1 MDFALSL
8 PAIIL
13 LVLGFALVVLEMYT
27 PGFGVFGVSGI
38 VLLALGVI
46 AAQPTP
52 LQALIMVAV
61 IVVLLGIAL
70 TIFIHS
76 ASKGRLSKSPLVLKE
91 VATRGAAENELAYFV
106 GRSGVTHTALCPAG
120 IAEFEGV
127 KLNVVSQGEFIDAG
141 VSVRVACVQGNR
153 IVVQAVKAESSP
165 GDQPQP

>member
-1 MDFALSL
+1 M
-8 PAIIL
+8 
-13 LVLGFALVVLEMYT
+13 
-27 PGFGVFGVSGI
+27 
-38 VLLALGVI
+38 I

-106 GRSGVTHTALCPAG
+106 GRSGVTHTALRPAG

-141 VSVRVACVQGNR
+141 VSVRVALRAGQPHCR
-153 IVVQAVKAESSP
+153 P
-165 GDQPQP
+165 GGQSGIFPRGSTPAIAAKLIS